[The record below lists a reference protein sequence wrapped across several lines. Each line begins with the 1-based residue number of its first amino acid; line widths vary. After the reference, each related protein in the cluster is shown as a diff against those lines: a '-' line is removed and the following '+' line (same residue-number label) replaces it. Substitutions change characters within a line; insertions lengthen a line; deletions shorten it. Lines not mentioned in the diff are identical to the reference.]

1 MINIS
6 RNDIVVANDIHPK
19 NKLSTFYESNPYIVT
34 KVYKQGA
41 KPKSDTGEYVQA
53 KAHLKVL

>member
-6 RNDIVVANDIHPK
+6 TNDMVVANDIHPK
-19 NKLSTFYESNPYIVT
+19 NKLSTFCEPNSYIVT
-34 KVYKQGA
+34 KVYKQGT
-41 KPKSDTGEYVQA
+41 KPKSDTGEFVQA